1 MAWWRRMASAISG
14 TIVSDNG
21 LLHLRRQAITGTNA
35 DILSAGSSRTI
46 FREIWIN
53 AFNSSFKIS
62 LLNGLRLLWFLKTL
76 LRHRTWPWYLFFQFL
91 KFSWF
96 HGVWV
101 IDSIR
106 ITACEFSVFY
116 VNENYVHK
124 LTITDLKAVHLYIS
138 CISMQHIHVIS
149 YMIQA
154 GGPVITRSNITR
166 FCVKHCNE

>member
-76 LRHRTWPWYLFFQFL
+76 LRHRTWPWYLFFQFP

-106 ITACEFSVFY
+106 ITACEFSVFLCQWELCTQVDNNWSQSSAPVY
-116 VNENYVHK
+116 FLYFDAAHPCDIIHDTGWWSCYNTVYYY
-124 LTITDLKAVHLYIS
+124 TILCKTL
-138 CISMQHIHVIS
+138 
-149 YMIQA
+149 
-154 GGPVITRSNITR
+154 
-166 FCVKHCNE
+166 